1 MTSNPRHQQHVN
13 PHTPPENS
21 GLGGIRI
28 GTPVYR
34 RVNLAFFLA
43 GFVTFVS
50 LYAVQPLLPEFSR
63 SFGVSPALGS
73 LPLSLATGTLA
84 VAMLFVGTLSET
96 WGRKR
101 VMSGALILTSGLTL
115 LIGLSD
121 SFASLL
127 GLRFL
132 QGLLLAGLPAV
143 AMAYLS
149 EEMSPSAIASA
160 MGLYISG
167 NAVGGMAGR
176 LLTAILADLW
186 TWQAAFFILGGACLL
201 TSLFFA
207 ASLPPS
213 HLPPRPFAATYLF
226 TSLGRHL
233 RDPLLRRLYLVT
245 FLTMGAFVTLYNYLT
260 FRLLAAPYLL
270 SQSRASLIF
279 LVYLLGSLSAS
290 IMGHFVNRLGRA
302 PLIRFGLASMVAG
315 ALLTLAAPLPAIV
328 LGVGLFTVGFFGV
341 HSVASSWVGRRA
353 PVAKAQASA
362 LYLFFYY
369 LGSSVSGT
377 VGGFFWSWREWPG
390 VTGLIVTLLLAG
402 LVFSARLARPW
413 PPASVAEPPG
423 AQPG

>member
-1 MTSNPRHQQHVN
+1 MTREPLNHQRA
-13 PHTPPENS
+13 TPPATPGNS
-21 GLGGIRI
+21 GLGGIQV

-50 LYAVQPLLPEFSR
+50 LYAVQPLLPEFSK

-101 VMSGALILTSGLTL
+101 VMSGALILTSCLTL
-115 LIGLSD
+115 LIGLSE
-121 SFASLL
+121 SFPGLL

-176 LLTAILADLW
+176 LITAILADLW
-186 TWQAAFFILGGACLL
+186 NWQAAFFILGGACLL

-207 ASLPPS
+207 ASLPAS
-213 HLPPRPFAATYLF
+213 HLPPRPFAAAYLF

-260 FRLLAAPYLL
+260 FRLLATPYLL
-270 SQSRASLIF
+270 SQSQASLIF

-290 IMGHFVNRLGRA
+290 IMGHFVNRFGRP
-302 PLIRFGLASMVAG
+302 PLIRFGLTTMVIG
-315 ALLTLAAPLPAIV
+315 ALLTLAAPLPWIV
-328 LGVGLFTVGFFGV
+328 LGVGIFTVGFFGV

-369 LGSSVSGT
+369 LGSSISGT
-377 VGGFFWSWREWPG
+377 IGGFFWSWREWPG
-390 VTGLIVTLLLAG
+390 VTVLVVTLLFAG
-402 LVFSARLARPW
+402 LIFGARLARPW
-413 PPASVAEPPG
+413 PPAQE
-423 AQPG
+423 